1 MEYLTANILGAIPVL
16 FILLR
21 RPDLARPMITIGLL
35 AMPLTFFD
43 LLYVPDYWVPKTLF
57 EIPLG
62 IEGFIFSFEAG
73 ALSTGIFAYVTN
85 KKFRRVKKRL
95 NYTTLLPLLVV
106 LPVAYLFSLFAPINI
121 AISMYAGM
129 VAGILAF
136 IFLRSGSAMN
146 TLVTAL
152 SFTSVYAA
160 ALFVWAGIFPDTA
173 AWFTLTNLPR
183 LFILNVPIYE
193 IIFGALFA
201 AFWGNLYPH
210 IFGYRAVDRAAKRR
224 PASKPA
230 VA

>member
-73 ALSTGIFAYVTN
+73 AL
-85 KKFRRVKKRL
+85 
-95 NYTTLLPLLVV
+95 
-106 LPVAYLFSLFAPINI
+106 
-121 AISMYAGM
+121 
-129 VAGILAF
+129 
-136 IFLRSGSAMN
+136 
-146 TLVTAL
+146 
-152 SFTSVYAA
+152 
-160 ALFVWAGIFPDTA
+160 
-173 AWFTLTNLPR
+173 
-183 LFILNVPIYE
+183 
-193 IIFGALFA
+193 FA